1 MSLTHPDTE
10 MLFFVFQISPASFGQ
25 DSTTRGEIFSRD
37 CLGRATWVKII
48 TRNKTPANRRK
59 SPSMPRW
66 SIRNGFNFDK
76 RNVEDISNVIRIP
89 TAVDLETI
97 LFSSGTFL
105 QLPDIH
111 RYALSGD
118 QAGNDT
124 KSKAIA
130 NVSKDD
136 HGHRDEVEVAIQVKS
151 CTQTN
156 R

>member
-1 MSLTHPDTE
+1 
-10 MLFFVFQISPASFGQ
+10 
-25 DSTTRGEIFSRD
+25 
-37 CLGRATWVKII
+37 
-48 TRNKTPANRRK
+48 
-59 SPSMPRW
+59 MPRW

-89 TAVDLETI
+89 TAVDLETFF
-97 LFSSGTFL
+97 FSSGTFL

>member
-1 MSLTHPDTE
+1 M
-10 MLFFVFQISPASFGQ
+10 
-25 DSTTRGEIFSRD
+25 
-37 CLGRATWVKII
+37 
-48 TRNKTPANRRK
+48 
-59 SPSMPRW
+59 
-66 SIRNGFNFDK
+66 
-76 RNVEDISNVIRIP
+76 VIKIP

-97 LFSSGTFL
+97 FPSETFL

-130 NVSKDD
+130 NVSKDN
-136 HGHRDEVEVAIQVKS
+136 HGHRDEVEVAIQIKS

-156 R
+156 C